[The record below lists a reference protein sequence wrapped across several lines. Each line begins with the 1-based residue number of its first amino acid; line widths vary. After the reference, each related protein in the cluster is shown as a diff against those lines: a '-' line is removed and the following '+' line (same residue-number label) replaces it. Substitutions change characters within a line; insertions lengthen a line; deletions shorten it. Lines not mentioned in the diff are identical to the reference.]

1 MSITEESLKK
11 LMKLLSIICPTT
23 LSPGMKLGKN
33 HSHFLLVDDGYVNR
47 FGGETQ
53 FRTNLEYAVID
64 HKRKCTK

>member
-1 MSITEESLKK
+1 MSDHPISD
-11 LMKLLSIICPTT
+11 
-23 LSPGMKLGKN
+23 SPGMKLGKN